1 MYSCSHKLSLLL
13 IRCMLFSLIGGYLFA
28 VITGSEL
35 GVLPYILAFGAG
47 AGWQLTR
54 PMGMIAVGSNGII
67 FTAFFFAVRL
77 ALALIIG
84 WIILIPYSIYLV
96 IQTIRG

>member
-35 GVLPYILAFGAG
+35 GLLPYIIAFGAG

-54 PMGMIAVGSNGII
+54 PLGMIAVGSNGII

-77 ALALIIG
+77 AFALVIG
-84 WIILIPYSIYLV
+84 WIILIPYSAYLM